1 MAAGRPAGRL
11 CQLRSTGLRAG
22 RERQQVGGGSGGAAC
37 RVRCGGWPCGWI
49 FRVVPPTDRQ
59 HRQAHLLRVGAGRQ
73 WREAWAA
80 LEVAVA
86 Y

>member
-22 RERQQVGGGSGGAAC
+22 RERQQVGGGSGGAAY
-37 RVRCGGWPCGWI
+37 RVRSGGCPRGWMS
-49 FRVVPPTDRQ
+49 RVVLPAGRQ

-80 LEVAVA
+80 LEAAVA